1 MKSKSIQKYVLIAL
15 TGVLFSFINGD
26 LVHTKISSH
35 VSMDIHKEMSLIPA
49 NQSYSGKYL
58 SAITPMA
65 VYETTDQEVKLI
77 VRLIKEAVDSTSRKV
92 FKNPEAANKTKDLGI
107 EKMFKK
113 SALMAQFDEITFYQD
128 TVKTING
135 NDFMVFEYTAKSSGV
150 NAKGEETTSEA
161 YAYYQ
166 VCYTKNKTYIFNFY
180 CPEEMREDW
189 QENTGLMMNSLK
201 IRK

>member
-1 MKSKSIQKYVLIAL
+1 MNSKSMKKHLLIAFTAL
-15 TGVLFSFINGD
+15 LFSFTSGD
-26 LVHTKISSH
+26 LVNTKISSH
-35 VSMDIHKEMSLIPA
+35 VSMDIHKGLTLVPA
-49 NQSYSGKYL
+49 NKSYSGKYL
-58 SAITPMA
+58 NTIAPMA

-77 VRLIKEAVDSTSRKV
+77 VRLIKEAVDSTSKKV
-92 FKNPEAANKTKDLGI
+92 FKNPEASNKTKDLAI

-113 SALMAQFDEITFYQD
+113 SALMAQFDNIIFYQD

-135 NDFMVFEYTAKSSGV
+135 NDFMVFEYTATSSGV

-189 QENTGLMMNSLK
+189 QKNTSLMMNSLK